1 LSDTSYLIYY
11 PTQAEEGHEQWMD
24 EYTHPSSRQIPN
36 ESSSIPMAMGS
47 GVEQEGGFKMGE
59 ASTAAGIA
67 SASAWGAS
75 VLASADGW

>member
-1 LSDTSYLIYY
+1 
-11 PTQAEEGHEQWMD
+11 
-24 EYTHPSSRQIPN
+24 
-36 ESSSIPMAMGS
+36 MAMGS